1 MLCVPGQRNGGR
13 TQHRLQYLSAF
24 GTDRRFALDS
34 RLVPMLTARHG
45 YGPICGKLPARGQC
59 GSGRAVR
66 GRARAG
72 HRNYDVEPAF
82 EGICGASPCS
92 PALSSAAAAAPLR

>member
-34 RLVPMLTARHG
+34 RLVPMLT
-45 YGPICGKLPARGQC
+45 
-59 GSGRAVR
+59 GRAVR

-72 HRNYDVEPAF
+72 NRNYDAEPAF